1 MVLIFDGACV
11 GSRHIKHTF
20 LTSSPSF
27 HSLSSLRSVCGS
39 NCPCLSLLAALALRD
54 DTLSSRLSAV
64 THCPSC
70 QAALVRTHSLALS
83 PAHPPASTGGWV
95 WRGWG
100 WGGVEGEGCFPIV
113 SLAAETARPAEPDTP
128 LQFLPSSA
136 GQLALPLRER
146 AREGRGE

>member
-1 MVLIFDGACV
+1 MPILFATE
-11 GSRHIKHTF
+11 RH
-20 LTSSPSF
+20 
-27 HSLSSLRSVCGS
+27 
-39 NCPCLSLLAALALRD
+39 AAFRGPGVTAASIAR
-54 DTLSSRLSAV
+54 AV
-64 THCPSC
+64 THCHLEG
-70 QAALVRTHSLALS
+70 AADARTGRLALS